1 MHVPT
6 PPLPTLHY
14 SAGLRLAHTP
24 TCIVL
29 RQYLRPSFPLSATAC
44 HRLTVRRRTRHTFF
58 NRSENV

>member
-29 RQYLRPSFPLSATAC
+29 RQYVVGVVPVTAPALVA
-44 HRLTVRRRTRHTFF
+44 R
-58 NRSENV
+58 